1 MTWTRIVMEKT
12 RPHGKGNLQ
21 MTYVPRVVPLP
32 LALAGAVGIAFL
44 SSACAGRMSDDAVGR
59 ELHAD
64 AEAIKADKERIDLDI
79 QTGNLTALVK
89 DRHKLYLDIE
99 RQEHDRGT
107 EDDELAEGEIS
118 F

>member
-1 MTWTRIVMEKT
+1 MIYASRI
-12 RPHGKGNLQ
+12 
-21 MTYVPRVVPLP
+21 VPLP
-32 LALAGAVGIAFL
+32 LALAGALGIALL
-44 SSACAGRMSDDAVGR
+44 SSGCAGRLSDDAVGH

-64 AEAIKADKERIDLDI
+64 AEAIKADKERIDLDV
-79 QTGNLTALVK
+79 QTGNLSALVR

-107 EDDELAEGEIS
+107 EDDELAEGEIN

>member
-1 MTWTRIVMEKT
+1 MID
-12 RPHGKGNLQ
+12 
-21 MTYVPRVVPLP
+21 VPRVVPLP
-32 LALAGAVGIAFL
+32 LALAGAVGIALF
-44 SSACAGRMSDDAVGR
+44 SSACAGGMSDDAVGR

-64 AEAIKADKERIDLDI
+64 AEAINADKQHIDLDI
-79 QTGNLTALVK
+79 QTGNLAALAK

-107 EDDELAEGEIS
+107 EDDELAEGEMS